1 MSCFAR
7 AYHFKNNKTQI
18 FADSMAAGLKI
29 DIEQATIVVTIAYSI
44 YLGRLKSPDSNKE
57 VMTGM
62 DA

>member
-1 MSCFAR
+1 
-7 AYHFKNNKTQI
+7 
-18 FADSMAAGLKI
+18 MAAGLKV
-29 DIEQATIVVTIAYSI
+29 DIEQATIVVAIAYSI